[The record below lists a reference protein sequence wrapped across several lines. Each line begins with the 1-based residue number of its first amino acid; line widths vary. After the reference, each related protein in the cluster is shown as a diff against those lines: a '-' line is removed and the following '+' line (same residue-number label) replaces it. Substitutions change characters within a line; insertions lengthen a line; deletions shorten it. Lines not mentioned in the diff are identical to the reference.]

1 MSETKILIVDDAPD
15 IREILEVVLSE
26 YYKVISAS
34 SGKEAVDKIRA
45 ESPALVVLDFNLPD
59 TTGVEVCKEI
69 RKDPLFLHMPIIML
83 TGRAETHAKVEGLD
97 AGVDDYVVK
106 PFNAD
111 ELLARIRM
119 VLSRS
124 QRDLDANP
132 LTRLPGNVTIT
143 NEINRRLG
151 LKQDFSFLYLDI
163 DNFKAINDF
172 YGFSRGDDVIK
183 ETARIIITA
192 VQKVGTPTDFIGH
205 VGGDDFVVITDD
217 AKAETLA
224 KTIIEIFEKTVPKFY
239 DEPQRLQGYIEAKDR
254 QGKLRKFGFLSVS
267 IGIVE
272 TQGKNYTHAAQIS
285 SLGAELKEYVKKMP
299 GNNYV
304 KERRA
309 PEAG

>member
-1 MSETKILIVDDAPD
+1 MSDTKILVVDDAPD

-26 YYKVISAS
+26 YYKVVTAS
-34 SGKEAVDKIRA
+34 SGKEAVDKIRL
-45 ESPALVVLDFNLPD
+45 ENPALVVLDFNLPD

-69 RKDPLFLHMPIIML
+69 RKDPLFLHLPIIML

-143 NEINRRLG
+143 NEINHRLG
-151 LKQDFSFLYLDI
+151 TKHDFSFLYLDL

-183 ETARIIITA
+183 ETARTIITA
-192 VQKVGTPTDFIGH
+192 VQKVGTSNDFIGH
-205 VGGDDFVVITDD
+205 VGGDDFVVITEDE
-217 AKAETLA
+217 KAETLA
-224 KTIIEIFEKTVPKFY
+224 KTVIEIFEKTVPKFY

-254 QGKLRKFGFLSVS
+254 QGTLRKFGFLSIS

-272 TQGKNYTHAAQIS
+272 TRGKNYTHAAQIS

-299 GNNYV
+299 GSNYV
-304 KERRA
+304 KERRTPDA
-309 PEAG
+309 